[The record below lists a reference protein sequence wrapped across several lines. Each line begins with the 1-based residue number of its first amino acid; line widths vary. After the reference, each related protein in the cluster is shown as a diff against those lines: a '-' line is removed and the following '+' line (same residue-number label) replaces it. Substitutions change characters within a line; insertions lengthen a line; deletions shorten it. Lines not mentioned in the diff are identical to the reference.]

1 MKNQLIGIRNYIF
14 QKKYKYILKPIFFKF
29 DAEVIHDYFIT
40 IGKFLGRH
48 SITRKITGAFFNYK
62 NPSLE
67 QNILGIN
74 FKNPVGLSAGFD
86 KNAVLTDILPYVGF
100 GFIEIGSITAK
111 PYEGNKK
118 PRLYRIKKE
127 KSLRVNYGLKN
138 LGAEIIHKNLQNKTF
153 SFPVGINIAKTNN
166 IETSEINKGIEDY
179 FFTYKI
185 FQDVGDY
192 FTINISC
199 PNTCEVKP
207 IFAEPQN
214 LDLLLNKIFSIPKIK
229 PIFIKLSPD
238 LTNTILEE
246 ILEICGKYDVDGFIC
261 TNLTKINLL
270 NHEGRGGF
278 SGKLVEE
285 LSLKTIRYV
294 YKSIHNSAKARLWQ
308 GKKPIIIGVG
318 GVFNAKD
325 AYRKIKAGASLI
337 ELITGMIFE
346 GPQLISDINLGLVK
360 LLKKDGY
367 KNISEAVGKE

>member
-1 MKNQLIGIRNYIF
+1 MKNQLIGARNYIF

-29 DAEVIHDYFIT
+29 DAEIIHDYFT
-40 IGKFLGRH
+40 IVGKFLSRH
-48 SITRKITGAFFNYK
+48 NITQKITGAFFNYK
-62 NPSLE
+62 DKSLE
-67 QNILGIN
+67 QNILGVN

-86 KNAVLTDILPYVGF
+86 KNAVLTNIIPYVGF
-100 GFIEIGSITAK
+100 GFMEIGSITAK

-118 PRLYRIKKE
+118 PRLYRIIKE

-138 LGAEIIHKNLQNKTF
+138 LGAEVIHKNLQNKTF
-153 SFPVGINIAKTNN
+153 SFPIGINIAKTNN

-207 IFAEPQN
+207 IFALPEN
-214 LDLLLNKIFSIPKIK
+214 LDLLLKKIFSIPKIK

-238 LTNTILEE
+238 LEDEQLNGILEVS
-246 ILEICGKYDVDGFIC
+246 GKYKVDGFIC
-261 TNLTKINLL
+261 TNLTKINLI
-270 NHEGRGGF
+270 NHEGKGGF
-278 SGKLVEE
+278 SGKIISS
-285 LSLKTIRYV
+285 LSDNLIRYI
-294 YKSIHNSAKARLWQ
+294 YKKTNGPSVSL
-308 GKKPIIIGVG
+308 GTSKPIIIGSG
-318 GVFNAKD
+318 GVFSAED
-325 AYRKIKAGASLI
+325 AYKKIKAGASLI

-367 KNISEAVGKE
+367 KNISEAVGRENS